1 MKLWQLNVTLDPRSI
16 QVWKKNVNYRIDEI
30 WINSDRLV
38 SIVLLLISWLC
49 ELYYGGK
56 MSAIWEAGWKVHRSF
71 LFKSDIFQNKIL
83 KKLHTHTPA
92 HKMWKCWAG
101 CFEMECKHISEKEGG
116 HGLPISQ
123 CQTAI
128 PRFLKEGF
136 LLSLLRTVNICR
148 ICVWPVILFY
158 SSLRFGGHVWKSQW
172 LLWLMV
178 SLKMLYVDA
187 WGI

>member
-1 MKLWQLNVTLDPRSI
+1 MNCTMEVRCQQFGKLGERYIGIFCLSLI
-16 QVWKKNVNYRIDEI
+16 YFKIKN
-30 WINSDRLV
+30 
-38 SIVLLLISWLC
+38 
-49 ELYYGGK
+49 
-56 MSAIWEAGWKVHRSF
+56 
-71 LFKSDIFQNKIL
+71 L
-83 KKLHTHTPA
+83 KDYIHTHTPA

-123 CQTAI
+123 CQIAI
-128 PRFLKEGF
+128 LRFLKEAF

-148 ICVWPVILFY
+148 ICMWPVILFY
-158 SSLRFGGHVWKSQW
+158 SSLRFGGHVWKTQR